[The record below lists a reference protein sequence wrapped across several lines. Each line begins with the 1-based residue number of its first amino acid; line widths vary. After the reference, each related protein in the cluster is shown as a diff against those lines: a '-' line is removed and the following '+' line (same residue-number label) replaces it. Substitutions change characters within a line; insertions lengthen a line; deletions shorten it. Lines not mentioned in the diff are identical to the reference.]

1 VVEFAPP
8 PHAPPPAGHVTL
20 CRTWPLG
27 ERRAAVRCWTP
38 GGRPIDCC
46 GHGLL
51 GCAMLWSRRWKNGGT
66 LVSGQISLPTRSDG
80 ELHWIGFPGLAVRP
94 ANAADFSRGQTL
106 EQLESLIGAPLANCA
121 VAGGSQGY
129 LIAELVQDDALSKL
143 RPPGAALGNATERAL
158 IVTSRSSHSADRIE
172 FRYFAPQYG
181 VSEDSAT
188 GSAMRVLASYW
199 QHRGLGEAL
208 EALQLSPAGGL
219 LRSAIEGGITWVGGI
234 VLDE

>member
-1 VVEFAPP
+1 MEFAPP
-8 PHAPPPAGHVTL
+8 PHAPPPAGNVTV

-27 ERRAAVRCWTP
+27 ERRAAVRCWSP
-38 GGRPIDCC
+38 DGRPIDCC

-66 LVSGQISLPTRSDG
+66 LVSGQISLPTRSNG
-80 ELHWIGFPGLAVRP
+80 RLHWIGFPGLAVRP
-94 ANAADFSRGQTL
+94 AIAADFSRRQTL

-121 VAGGSQGY
+121 VAGGAQGY
-129 LIAELVQDDALSKL
+129 LIAELAQEDALSTL
-143 RPPGAALGNATERAL
+143 RPPGAALGAATERAL
-158 IVTSRSSHSADRIE
+158 IVTSRCGHSADKIA

-199 QHRGLGEAL
+199 QHRGLGETL
-208 EALQLSPAGGL
+208 EAVQLSPAGGL
-219 LRSAIEGGITWVGGI
+219 LRSAVEGGITWVGGI